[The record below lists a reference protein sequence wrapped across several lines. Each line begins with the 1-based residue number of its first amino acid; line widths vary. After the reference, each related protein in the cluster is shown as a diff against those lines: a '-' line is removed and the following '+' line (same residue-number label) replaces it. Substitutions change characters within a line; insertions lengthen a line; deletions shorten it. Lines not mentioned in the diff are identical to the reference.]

1 MTGVQTCA
9 LPICGENF
17 GNDDIVVLNPSEDDI
32 EVMRTRMA
40 TRKAQRILYK
50 RGKYYHAF

>member
-1 MTGVQTCA
+1 MVYLQ
-9 LPICGENF
+9 CGENF
-17 GNDDIVVLNPSEDDI
+17 GNDDIVILNPSEDDI

-40 TRKAQRILYK
+40 IRKAQRMLYK